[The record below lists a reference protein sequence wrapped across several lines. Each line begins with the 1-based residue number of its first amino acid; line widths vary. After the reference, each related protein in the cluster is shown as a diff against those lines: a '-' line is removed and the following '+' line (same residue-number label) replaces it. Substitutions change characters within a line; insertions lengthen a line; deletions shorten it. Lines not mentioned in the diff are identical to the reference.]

1 MRNANLT
8 SFTALVIVN
17 LSTRAYQIGPFLVIE
32 EGEELIATVIETE
45 PDEAS
50 Q

>member
-1 MRNANLT
+1 MRNENLT
-8 SFTALVIVN
+8 SSTAFVIVN

-32 EGEELIATVIETE
+32 EELVTAMIEPE
-45 PDEAS
+45 PDEVR